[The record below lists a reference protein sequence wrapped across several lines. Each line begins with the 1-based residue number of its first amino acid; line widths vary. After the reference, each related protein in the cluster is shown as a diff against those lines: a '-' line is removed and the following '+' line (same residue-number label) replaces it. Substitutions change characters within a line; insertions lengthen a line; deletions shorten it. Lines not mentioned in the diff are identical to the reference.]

1 MAKVEALPYDDR
13 TVYSVAAFNR
23 GVGQWL
29 SRLPTVWVEGEVTEF
44 RRHERWATVFFT
56 LKDPADGSCVG
67 VAMAR
72 GRFDALRLDLSDGER
87 VHVFGRP
94 ELYEQRGE
102 FKLRALT
109 IERFGVGAHLA
120 SLERLKVA
128 LAAEGLFSDSRKR
141 PLPLLPRRIGIVT
154 GNDAAAKRDVVTTIR
169 TRFPPAA
176 VLVAET
182 YVQGP
187 RAAAEI
193 VAAIGALCEQEDV
206 DVVILTRGGGSFED
220 LLPFS
225 DERVVRAVAECP
237 VPVVS
242 AVGHEQ
248 DTPLCD
254 LAADVRAS
262 TPTAAGKLVVP
273 ELAEL
278 FGRLDRA
285 RGALARSVRRSL
297 DAGPAATYALRRA
310 APRAASHGPRAGGS
324 TARAHARTAAAGA
337 GARGRAQAGG
347 AREER
352 REARGVVT
360 CANTRA
366 RVRDRPDG
374 LRRRRSLVLRR
385 LRGHA
390 CGRHA
395 RRRRLRRARRGRQT
409 VTEPAEQ
416 TFEQAQAELEQI
428 VERLERGQAPLDE
441 ALKLWERGE
450 ELYAFCKAKLD
461 AAEGRV
467 EELARRAEQS
477 RPPETTANGG

>member
-29 SRLPTVWVEGEVTEF
+29 TRLPTVWVEGEVTEL
-44 RRHERWATVFFT
+44 RRHERWATVFCT
-56 LKDPADGSCVG
+56 LKDPTDGSCLG
-67 VAMAR
+67 VTMAR
-72 GRFDALRLDLSDGER
+72 GRFDALRLDLTDGER

-94 ELYEQRGE
+94 ELFEQRGE

-120 SLERLKVA
+120 ALERLRTS
-128 LAAEGLFSDSRKR
+128 LAAEGLFAESRKR
-141 PLPLLPRRIGIVT
+141 PLPLLPRRIGVVT

-169 TRFPPAA
+169 SRFPPAS

-193 VAAIGALCEQEDV
+193 VAAIGSLCAQPDV
-206 DVVILTRGGGSFED
+206 DVVVLTRGGGSFED

-225 DERVVRAVAECP
+225 DERVVRAVAGCP

-273 ELAEL
+273 ELTEL
-278 FGRLDRA
+278 RDRLDRA
-285 RGALARSVRRSL
+285 RETLARAVRRSL
-297 DAGPAATYALRRA
+297 ERERMRLTRSAERLRAGPGVAVEREALRL
-310 APRAASHGPRAGGS
+310 
-324 TARAHARTAAAGA
+324 ARAHERLRLAPVLAVERKRAALENTAAK
-337 GARGRAQAGG
+337 
-347 AREER
+347 
-352 REARGVVT
+352 
-360 CANTRA
+360 
-366 RVRDRPDG
+366 
-374 LRRRRSLVLRR
+374 LVALSP
-385 LRGHA
+385 L
-390 CGRHA
+390 
-395 RRRRLRRARRGRQT
+395 QT
-409 VTEPAEQ
+409 
-416 TFEQAQAELEQI
+416 
-428 VERLERGQAPLDE
+428 LERG
-441 ALKLWERGE
+441 
-450 ELYAFCKAKLD
+450 YAIVRTDSGGVVSSTGDVSTGARVDVTLADGSFGA
-461 AAEGRV
+461 RV
-467 EELARRAEQS
+467 EDIS
-477 RPPETTANGG
+477 R

>member
-29 SRLPTVWVEGEVTEF
+29 SRLPTVWVEGEVTEL

-120 SLERLKVA
+120 SLERLKTT
-128 LAAEGLFSDSRKR
+128 LAAEGLFADARKR
-141 PLPLLPRRIGIVT
+141 PLPVLPRRIGIVT
-154 GNDAAAKRDVVTTIR
+154 GNDAAAKRDIVTTIR
-169 TRFPPAA
+169 SRFPPAS
-176 VLVAET
+176 VLVAAT

-193 VAAIGALCEQEDV
+193 VAAIGALCEHPDV
-206 DVVILTRGGGSFED
+206 DVVVLTRGGGSFED

-225 DERVVRAVAECP
+225 DERVVRAVAECR

-273 ELAEL
+273 ELTEL
-278 FGRLDRA
+278 FGRLDHA
-285 RGALARSVRRSL
+285 RGALARNVRRSL
-297 DAGPAATYALRRA
+297 EQDRQRL
-310 APRAASHGPRAGGS
+310 
-324 TARAHARTAAAGA
+324 
-337 GARGRAQAGG
+337 
-347 AREER
+347 
-352 REARGVVT
+352 
-360 CANTRA
+360 TR
-366 RVRDRPDG
+366 
-374 LRRRRSLVLRR
+374 S
-385 LRGHA
+385 
-390 CGRHA
+390 
-395 RRRRLRRARRGRQT
+395 
-409 VTEPAEQ
+409 
-416 TFEQAQAELEQI
+416 
-428 VERLERGQAPLDE
+428 VERLRARPRLALEREGRRLERTHERLRLAPTLTVERKRAVLGNSAAKLAALSPVQTLERGYAIVRTDSGNVVTE
-441 ALKLWERGE
+441 ASAVSPGGHVDVTLADGGFG
-450 ELYAFCKAKLD
+450 A
-461 AAEGRV
+461 RV
-467 EELARRAEQS
+467 EEVTS
-477 RPPETTANGG
+477 